1 MVHNDHEE
9 IEKVKDIVKEAFSKN
24 EAQSRERVYGAIVRA
39 LRLEYRR
46 HIDMPMGI
54 VEIFFDVVKPLY
66 KYSIRWGDA
75 YTVFRKVYFIRQR
88 EGS

>member
-1 MVHNDHEE
+1 MVQTDNEE
-9 IEKVKDIVKEAFSKN
+9 IEKVKDIVKEAFTKN
-24 EAQSRERVYGAIVRA
+24 EAQSRERVYGAIVRE
-39 LRLEYRR
+39 LRLEYTR
-46 HIDMPMGI
+46 HVDMPMGI
-54 VEIFFDVVKPLY
+54 VEIFFDVLKPLY

>member
-1 MVHNDHEE
+1 MVQTDNKE
-9 IEKVKDIVKEAFSKN
+9 IEKVKDIVKDAFTKN

-46 HIDMPMGI
+46 HVDMPMGI
-54 VEIFFDVVKPLY
+54 VEVFFDVLKPLY
-66 KYSIRWGDA
+66 KYSIRWADA
-75 YTVFRKVYFIRQR
+75 YTVFRNVYFIKQR